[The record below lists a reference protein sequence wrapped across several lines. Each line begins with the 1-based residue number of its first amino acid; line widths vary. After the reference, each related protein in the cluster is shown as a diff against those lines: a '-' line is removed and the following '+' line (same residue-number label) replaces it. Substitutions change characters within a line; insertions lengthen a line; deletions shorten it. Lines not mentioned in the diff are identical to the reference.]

1 MKVLHTCDLHLRA
14 SRGEESLRALDTI
27 GEIAIGHMVDLI
39 AITGDTWDGAV
50 QNTAGAMLS
59 VFVERIRRLAD
70 IAPVVMIYGTPSHDT
85 AGSLEIFEQVES
97 RHGITILRPGKEY
110 FFNDKTQTVFDDPEV
125 AEIKDSLLIFGV
137 PEPSKRWIAPLAGDK
152 EAAED
157 GGRKAL
163 RNLFLALAAKR
174 REHAELPCLLLYHGE
189 IAGATTATGYQ
200 SEANTNLVVTRE
212 DIEAVG
218 ADYVACGHIHEPQKI
233 GKNISYAG
241 SAFPQNWGETHQA
254 GVNVVEIFQ
263 QTDAAGEDFITTEW
277 WHDINVK
284 RVDLPFPQR
293 VKIDLKARE
302 RFDADVRD
310 VEGKL
315 VWVEITGTQQE
326 IAEISTEEIENN
338 LAYKEA
344 LEGSRVTLN
353 ILPTET
359 VRAEEIAEA
368 TNLRRKVAIW
378 AESSGEEVAESV
390 LNRADALEEEAAR
403 SGQVGDGAHI
413 RIDRLVLRGAIG
425 IWRGTGL
432 DTIEIDF
439 ADYEHGLIA
448 MIGSNGRGKTTLI
461 ENMHPW
467 PQMLT
472 RDGKLQDHFRL
483 RDSYRDLYF
492 TDERSGVQYRAL
504 MQIDGQNKSGSVD
517 YYLYRCDDELR
528 LSGSWEP
535 LPDINGRR
543 EPYVEAIERLY
554 GSLALYL
561 RSAFI
566 SQRPT
571 KGNPDLSDA
580 TKGERKALFRE
591 LAGLD
596 YLQAYAE
603 AAKERAK
610 ALESEIATDTGRC
623 QTLESLVDGIPEIKE
638 RIATGRAAVKDIDAV
653 IGQCTDSMSVLEG
666 DLKAAQKRLEAA
678 RETSRKVK
686 EIGDAMAHLS
696 GEARELER
704 SAESY
709 RAAFDKREA
718 ARKAIGEYE
727 RLTAERDELQRQYQR
742 HLESE
747 KEILAEWYKE
757 KGRRQTERDE
767 YRAQIA
773 ENERSMNELRREEA
787 AVETMIT
794 SLTGELKTP
803 ISETCPTC
811 GQSWPAERKEQ
822 YLGERAEKEG
832 RLAELQ
838 KHALELAKDIK
849 SLEQAISSDID
860 AIDAIADPEKPNVP
874 EWDEAPL
881 RKIEND
887 LEWIEIEAEREI
899 LQKADVAEAKLEGI
913 EQRAAAIEADI
924 KRLDSELAAW
934 QQKEDPE
941 AEKIERGARIALEGM
956 QAKLAAERERRAT
969 YNARLEEL
977 EGQLSGLKEKR
988 AEAEKLQAKLAAN
1001 RAEAR
1006 DWQYLQRA
1014 CGPDGIQAL
1023 ELDALAPSIAQVANR
1038 LLAAAYDSR
1047 FRIEFRT
1054 TRIGG
1059 SGSRVKQMETFEV
1072 YIHDTEAGTEQEL
1085 KTLSGGESVW
1095 IKKAIYDAFG
1105 IIRAQNT
1112 GTKFTTAFFDEAD
1125 GALDPEARERYFR
1138 MLEAAHAESGRR
1150 HTIVITHSREIQEM
1164 IEQRIVMDELVE
1176 AREEVMVNG

>member
-59 VFVERIRRLAD
+59 VFVDRIRHLAD

-97 RHGITILRPGKEY
+97 RHVITILRPGKEY
-110 FFNDKTQTVFDDPEV
+110 FFHERAQIIFDDPNDE
-125 AEIKDSLLIFGV
+125 ALNDSLLLFGV

-163 RNLFLALAAKR
+163 RNLFLGLAAKR
-174 REHAELPCLLLYHGE
+174 KEHAELPCLLLYHGE

-218 ADYVACGHIHEPQKI
+218 ADYVACGHIHEPQEV
-233 GKNISYAG
+233 GKNIYYAG

-254 GVNVVEIFQ
+254 GVNIVEFK
-263 QTDAAGEDFITTEW
+263 DMGPFMGGEKVYSPSI
-277 WHDINVK
+277 K

-390 LNRADALEEEAAR
+390 LERAETLEEEAAR

-413 RIDRLVLRGAIG
+413 RIDWLVLRGAIG

-432 DTIEIDF
+432 DTIEINF
-439 ADYEHGLIA
+439 SDYEHGLIA
-448 MIGSNGRGKTTLI
+448 LIGSNGRGKTTLI

-517 YYLYRCDDELR
+517 YYLYRWDDELR

-678 RETSRKVK
+678 RETGRKVK
-686 EIGDAMAHLS
+686 EIGDALSRLS

-704 SAESY
+704 SADSY
-709 RAAFDKREA
+709 RAALDKREA
-718 ARKAIGEYE
+718 ARQAIGEYE

-742 HLESE
+742 HLENEKKILAGWYRE
-747 KEILAEWYKE
+747 KEE
-757 KGRRQTERDE
+757 RQGEREE

-838 KHALELAKDIK
+838 KHALELAQDIK
-849 SLEQAISSDID
+849 SLEKAINSDIE

-881 RKIEND
+881 WKIEND

-913 EQRAAAIEADI
+913 EQRTAAIESDI

-941 AEKIERGARIALEGM
+941 AEKIESGARVALEGM

-977 EGQLSGLKEKR
+977 EGQLAGLKEKR
-988 AEAEKLQAKLAAN
+988 AEAEKLQAKLSAN
-1001 RAEAR
+1001 RAETS

-1138 MLEAAHAESGRR
+1138 MLTAAHAESGRR

-1176 AREEVMVNG
+1176 AREEVAV

>member
-1 MKVLHTCDLHLRA
+1 MRILHLSDLHLRA
-14 SRGEESLRALDTI
+14 SRGEESLRALDAI
-27 GEIAIGHMVDLI
+27 EQIAVEQDVDLI
-39 AITGDTWDGAV
+39 AIAGDTWDGAV

-59 VFVERIRRLAD
+59 TFVERIRLLAN

-85 AGSLEIFEQVES
+85 AGSLEIFEQVDS
-97 RHGITILRPGKEY
+97 RHGITILRPGKGY
-110 FFNDKTQTVFDDPEV
+110 FFNEKTKTQTVFDEPEV
-125 AEIKDSLLIFGV
+125 AGIKDSLLIFGV
-137 PEPSKRWIAPLAGDK
+137 PEPSKKWIAGLAGDK
-152 EAAED
+152 ETAEA
-157 GGRKAL
+157 GGRQAL
-163 RNLFLALAAKR
+163 RNLFLGLAAKR
-174 REHAELPCLLLYHGE
+174 KEHADLPCLLLYHGE

-200 SEANTNLVVTRE
+200 SEANTSLVVTRE
-212 DIEAVG
+212 DLAAVG
-218 ADYVACGHIHEPQKI
+218 ADYVACGHIHEPQEVGPGI
-233 GKNISYAG
+233 FYAG

-254 GVNVVEIFQ
+254 GVNIVEIRKNN
-263 QTDAAGEDFITTEW
+263 AGPDSGWGGNMYVTT
-277 WHDINVK
+277 IA
-284 RVDLPFPQR
+284 RIDLPFPQR
-293 VKIDLKARE
+293 VKLTTTWPEGPDVFTE
-302 RFDADVRD
+302 PADIA
-310 VEGKL
+310 EKL
-315 VWVEITGTQQE
+315 VW
-326 IAEISTEEIENN
+326 IEATVSQDTAAAFDQDTS
-338 LAYKEA
+338 LERLLSLGA

-353 ILPTET
+353 VLPTET

-368 TNLRRKVAIW
+368 ASLRKKVSIW
-378 AESSGEEVAESV
+378 AESSGEEIAESV
-390 LNRADALEEEAAR
+390 LNRADVLEEEACAAGVT
-403 SGQVGDGAHI
+403 GQGSHI
-413 RIDRLVLRGAIG
+413 RIDRLILRGSVG

-448 MIGSNGRGKTTLI
+448 MIGSNGKGKTTLL

-472 RDGKLQDHFRL
+472 REGKLQDHFRL

-492 TDERSGVQYRAL
+492 TDERGGVRYRAL
-504 MQIDGQNKSGSVD
+504 MQIDGQNKSGSID
-517 YYLYRCDDELR
+517 YYLYRWEYGLDGE
-528 LSGSWEP
+528 SWQP
-535 LPDINGRR
+535 LADINGRR
-543 EPYVEAIERLY
+543 EPYVEAIEGLY

-571 KGNPDLSDA
+571 KGNPDLADA

-596 YLQAYAE
+596 YLQGYAD
-603 AAKERAK
+603 AAKEKAK

-623 QTLESLVDGIPEIKE
+623 QALESLVEEIPEIE
-638 RIATGRAAVKDIDAV
+638 GRITTGRAAVKDIDAV
-653 IGQCTDSMSVLEG
+653 IAECSDSLSVLQG
-666 DLKAAQKRLEAA
+666 DLEAAGKRLEKA
-678 RETSRKVK
+678 RETERKVS
-686 EIGDAMAHLS
+686 EIGSSLARLS

-709 RAAFDKREA
+709 RAALDKREA
-718 ARKAIGEYE
+718 ARQAIGEYE
-727 RLTAERDELQRQYQR
+727 QLTAERAELQKQYQK
-742 HLESE
+742 HLEEE
-747 KEILAEWYKE
+747 KRILADWHAAKDE
-757 KGRRQTERDE
+757 KQAERE
-767 YRAQIA
+767 KYREGIA
-773 ENERSMNELRREEA
+773 GSQSEVNQLKREEA
-787 AVETMIT
+787 ATETMIT
-794 SLTGELKTP
+794 SLAGELMVP

-838 KHALELAKDIK
+838 RHARELADKIMG
-849 SLEQAISSDID
+849 LEAVISANTDAMNAIG
-860 AIDAIADPEKPNVP
+860 DPEKPEVP

-881 RKIEND
+881 RKIETA

-899 LQKADVAEAKLEGI
+899 LQRADMAEAKLEGI
-913 EQRAAAIEADI
+913 AERVSAIEAEI
-924 KRLDSELAAW
+924 KRLDTEQSEWKAKA
-934 QQKEDPE
+934 DPE
-941 AEKIERGARIALEGM
+941 AERIERGARIALEGM
-956 QAKLAAERERRAT
+956 QSKLAGERERKAT
-969 YNARLEEL
+969 YAARLEEL
-977 EGQLSGLKEKR
+977 EGQLAGLREKK
-988 AEAEKLQAKLAAN
+988 AEAEKLRGRLEAN
-1001 RAEAR
+1001 RQTVS

-1085 KTLSGGESVW
+1085 KTLSGGEGVW

-1112 GTKFTTAFFDEAD
+1112 GTRFTTAFFDEAD
-1125 GALDPEARERYFR
+1125 GALDPDARERYFR

-1164 IEQRIVMDELVE
+1164 IEQQIVMDELVE
-1176 AREEVMVNG
+1176 AREGVAV